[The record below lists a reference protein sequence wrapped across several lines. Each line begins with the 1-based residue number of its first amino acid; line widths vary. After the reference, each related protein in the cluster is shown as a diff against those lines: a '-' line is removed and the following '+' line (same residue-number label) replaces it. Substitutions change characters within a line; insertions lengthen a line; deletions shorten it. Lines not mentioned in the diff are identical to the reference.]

1 MVVVNMQT
9 WERGVVAVIQAGLGL
24 REPRRHDD
32 PPEGRSHMHPRWSL
46 SDVPLRLPVSLRLAL
61 LVTAAGLAAAAC
73 GPSGHQAAGGGTHQP
88 AVTQCGMARTPAN
101 VPVKVEITKGQVG
114 CSAAMSVEHQYRK
127 AILDGKGPGAGGS
140 GPVNVGGW
148 QCRVFPTP
156 QVLKTGWAS
165 RCTRSGAEILA
176 VLPAPS

>member
-1 MVVVNMQT
+1 
-9 WERGVVAVIQAGLGL
+9 
-24 REPRRHDD
+24 
-32 PPEGRSHMHPRWSL
+32 MHPRWSL

-73 GPSGHQAAGGGTHQP
+73 GPSGHQAAGGGTHQS
-88 AVTQCGMARTPAN
+88 AVTQCGTARTPAN

>member
-1 MVVVNMQT
+1 M
-9 WERGVVAVIQAGLGL
+9 ADIQAGLGSHK
-24 REPRRHDD
+24 PTRHDD

-46 SDVPLRLPVSLRLAL
+46 SDVSLRLPVPLRLAL
-61 LVTAAGLAAAAC
+61 LVTAVGLAAAAC
-73 GPSGHQAAGGGTHQP
+73 GPSGHNAASGSTHKP

-114 CSAAMSVEHQYRK
+114 CPAAMSVEHQYRK

-148 QCRVFPTP
+148 QCRVYPTP

-165 RCTRSGAEILA
+165 RCTRNGAEILA
-176 VLPAPS
+176 VLPTPS